1 MLAAD
6 TQSSMEEQEHD
17 FEHEMEMDELLSSVT
32 LRETAGGIRSYQNT
46 VAIACPSCGEPFDDV
61 VVCEEEF
68 TSLDLSMAFDKI
80 CTTVYEGDAVLFT
93 HKP

>member
-1 MLAAD
+1 MK
-6 TQSSMEEQEHD
+6 EQEHE
-17 FEHEMEMDELLSSVT
+17 FEHDMEMGELLSSVT
-32 LRETAGGIRSYQNT
+32 LRETAGGVKSYQNT

-68 TSLDLSMAFDKI
+68 TSLELSMPLDL
-80 CTTVYEGDAVLFT
+80 CTTVHEGEVVLFT